1 MGTESQDEGSPKGY
15 GKTPEKTSDEAAQ
28 RQRLFSVVLAV
39 GVAGLVIG
47 GLYLFNSINAQFP
60 KAKDVN
66 TNAQLSDAEVIN
78 ELKNSDTDGDGLSDY
93 DELFKYNTSPFL
105 KDSDSDGVTDNQ
117 EIQKGTDPNCPTEI
131 TGKTCGPVATSNANG
146 NTNVSTSS
154 QAAALREALKR
165 SGAPANVVDNTD
177 DQTLLRQYQ
186 TSVYGTNS
194 NTNGN
199 TNDSLANADLS
210 NLDATQVRSLLEA
223 NGVDS
228 ATLDTIDNDTLM
240 TIYYDAISG
249 SDSSST
255 NSLQ

>member
-1 MGTESQDEGSPKGY
+1 MGTESQEEGSPKGY
-15 GKTPEKTSDEAAQ
+15 GKTPEKPSDEAAQ

-47 GLYLFNSINAQFP
+47 GLYLYNSINAQFP

-66 TNAQLSDAEVIN
+66 TNAQIADAEAIN
-78 ELKNSDTDGDGLSDY
+78 ELKNSDTDKDGLSDY
-93 DELFKYNTSPFL
+93 DELFQYSTSPFL
-105 KDSDSDGVTDNQ
+105 KDSDGDGVTDD
-117 EIQKGTDPNCPTEI
+117 KDADPNCPSEI
-131 TGKTCGPVATSNANG
+131 TGKTCGPVATSNANR
-146 NTNVSTSS
+146 NTNTSTSS
-154 QAAALREALKR
+154 QAAALREALKK

-186 TSVYGTNS
+186 TSVYGTNG

-199 TNDSLANADLS
+199 TNDSLENADLS
-210 NLDATQVRSLLEA
+210 DLNATQVRSLLEA
-223 NGVDS
+223 NGVDA

-240 TIYYDAISG
+240 TIYYDAVSG

-255 NSLQ
+255 N